1 MLEVFE
7 VLILSLIVNFFLFW
21 TVYGYAVRGGGK
33 RISPRTGPFYS
44 QQSIRTPAIIVTC
57 HQTPD
62 IPDSLVQKHLFAIRN
77 PHKVFL
83 LDLQEINTQ
92 FSFGLVT
99 NVKNTKASLTHDRVL
114 TLTPG
119 PGLGVDTLTWLLLT
133 WRHPGASFSEAAGAY
148 CELCCRKL
156 AWPVLAS
163 LCRTGHLQI
172 LVPA

>member
-1 MLEVFE
+1 MSIKFYFGLYVA
-7 VLILSLIVNFFLFW
+7 VA
-21 TVYGYAVRGGGK
+21 YDVRGGGK

-44 QQSIRTPAIIVTC
+44 QQSIRTPAIIVIC

-99 NVKNTKASLTHDRVL
+99 NVKNTKVSLTGTHDRVL

-119 PGLGVDTLTWLLLT
+119 PALGVDTLT
-133 WRHPGASFSEAAGAY
+133 
-148 CELCCRKL
+148 
-156 AWPVLAS
+156 
-163 LCRTGHLQI
+163 
-172 LVPA
+172 